1 MRPGLSLSSF
11 LSLWLLAACQEPT
24 LREAHVTELQTATFA
39 LG

>member
-1 MRPGLSLSSF
+1 MRLVPSLSSF

-24 LREAHVTELQTATFA
+24 MREVQVNELQTATFA